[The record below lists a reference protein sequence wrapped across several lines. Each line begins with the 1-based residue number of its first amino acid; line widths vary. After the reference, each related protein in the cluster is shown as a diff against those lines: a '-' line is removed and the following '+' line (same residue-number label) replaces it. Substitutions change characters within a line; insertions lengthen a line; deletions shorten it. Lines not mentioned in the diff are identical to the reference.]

1 MPAFKP
7 MARPILFQFLLVA
20 GLLLMISTGARCQV
34 YVDPIFTPAN
44 MNGNGSSFVSLPG
57 FEEYTWKGWCRI
69 YTDPCAPR
77 VKLENMLEGTFF
89 NSSSPG
95 DPPSKVT
102 WSMEGHAHV
111 GPCSN
116 PGGHWQQNKS
126 MPGDALAIEIC
137 FSPNIC
143 VLDCM
148 LCSCAP
154 TNQAPHQP
162 ISMDLGPNSMLTAS
176 SLQCPLGSRV
186 MSCGCLCSHRRPL
199 PSEPTLPS
207 G

>member
-1 MPAFKP
+1 LGGNTWNSCGAADREVDPGGRTKLPAFKP

-69 YTDPCAPR
+69 YTDPCSPR

-126 MPGDALAIEIC
+126 MPGDERLGFASHPTFAFLT
-137 FSPNIC
+137 
-143 VLDCM
+143 VL
-148 LCSCAP
+148 
-154 TNQAPHQP
+154 
-162 ISMDLGPNSMLTAS
+162 
-176 SLQCPLGSRV
+176 
-186 MSCGCLCSHRRPL
+186 
-199 PSEPTLPS
+199 
-207 G
+207 